1 MSRRKLTELVAER
14 VDASEPQ
21 RRPTLRTLLGTEAG
35 VAQLVDAK
43 LVAIDRIAANPD
55 QPRQTFDDESL
66 RELAASI
73 ASRGIL
79 QPIRLRRA
87 GDGFQVV
94 AGERRLR
101 AAKLAGHDHVPAIVV
116 EQEKG
121 QAYLDSLIEN
131 IQREDLN
138 PVDRANALTQLRL
151 NLGSVSWR
159 DVGAAIGLSE
169 RSVFHLLNLLGLPPA
184 IQEDLRS
191 GSLTE
196 KHGRALHRLRS
207 DPERQLEAYR
217 SIVNERLSGDAAI
230 TLAHELKSQAR
241 NATHSLAGAR
251 TLSNGTEPT
260 PARTTQAIASAID
273 PLRAAI
279 RELEALIDGPLT
291 AAERRE
297 LANGLAETE
306 RQLEMLRSRLAP

>member
-1 MSRRKLTELVAER
+1 MSRRRLTELVADR
-14 VDASEPQ
+14 IDAPEPP
-21 RRPTLRTLLGTEAG
+21 RRPALRALLGTEDG
-35 VAQLVDAK
+35 VVQLAEAK

-73 ASRGIL
+73 AARGIL

-87 GDGFQVV
+87 GDVFEVV

-101 AAKLAGHDHVPAIVV
+101 AAKLAGLDQVPAIVV
-116 EQEKG
+116 EQEAG

-151 NLGSVSWR
+151 NLGSVPWR
-159 DVGAAIGLSE
+159 DVGSAIGLSE
-169 RSVFHLLNLLGLPPA
+169 RSVFHLLNLTHLPPP
-184 IQEDLRS
+184 IQDDVRS

-207 DPERQLEAYR
+207 DPERQLQAYR
-217 SIVNERLSGDAAI
+217 AIVDEGLTGDASIA
-230 TLAHELKSQAR
+230 LARRLKAEAAATDDEPATAQASR
-241 NATHSLAGAR
+241 DDTR
-251 TLSNGTEPT
+251 PT
-260 PARTTQAIASAID
+260 VP
-273 PLRAAI
+273 RAAVAPLLAAV
-279 RELEALIDGPLT
+279 RDVEALVDTPLP
-291 AAERRE
+291 AAERRA
-297 LANGLAETE
+297 LATALAEIE
-306 RQLEMLRSRLAP
+306 RRLEALRSRLAP